1 MSDYVGESDR
11 QRRWTYW
18 VAWGLLVVFV
28 LIGLFTFDTARD
40 TRQASDKADELIT
53 ALEDDGLTPPPKDQI
68 TRVLGD
74 DGGALC
80 DDPGGELRQ
89 SIVNAQLPRYGSGAG
104 SVTVGAVSAAAKVAA
119 PPTIAATSPAS
130 SAVRRTFAY
139 LRRRSSRRMKGLR
152 F

>member
-40 TRQASDKADELIT
+40 TRQASEKADELIT
-53 ALEDDGLTPPPKDQI
+53 ALEDAGLTPPSKDQI

-89 SIVNAQLPRYGSGAG
+89 SIVNAQLANGATG
-104 SVTVGAVSAAAKVAA
+104 PGMRPTQADTARLLQGQLIAIQVYCPDELQDFQEYVDDLESHDVTES
-119 PPTIAATSPAS
+119 
-130 SAVRRTFAY
+130 
-139 LRRRSSRRMKGLR
+139 
-152 F
+152 